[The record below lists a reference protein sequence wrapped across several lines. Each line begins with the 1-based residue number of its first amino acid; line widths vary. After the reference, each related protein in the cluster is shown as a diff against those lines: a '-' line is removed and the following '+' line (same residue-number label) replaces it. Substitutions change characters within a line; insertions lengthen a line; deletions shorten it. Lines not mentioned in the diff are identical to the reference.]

1 MSPKPMPAV
10 VLGEIGLVRCLGEW
24 GVPCVVVA
32 CNKDHLAFASRYCIE
47 SVVAPSFDPDCRE
60 TLDLLLM
67 IGRRLGKSVL
77 FCNGEPDFLFVS
89 KNRDLL
95 SRYFLIDLPPEKQ
108 ADLLVDKGLFYK
120 MGAEYGFPIPRT
132 WQPND
137 PGDLEKM
144 ISEIPFPC
152 ILKPMQQVFWKSAAF
167 QKQYG
172 VGIKA
177 IQAKDAEALR
187 TLYRD
192 IWSHHPGVLIQEYIP
207 GGDDQLYFFD
217 TYFNARSE
225 PLGYFIARRIRTYP
239 IHCGISTLAV
249 TVHDPAIAKAALRVL
264 QSIEYRG
271 AAHLDF
277 KRDSRDGSP
286 RLLEINPRF
295 GLAIDLGARAGVNLP
310 MRAYL
315 AQLGRS
321 LHFKEDYHAGIKW
334 IDTKSDLKA
343 LQCYRET
350 EEWTLSRWAQSFNG
364 PKMFRIWSAR
374 DPGPALTATRR
385 FLNRQVRR
393 WIGGPPTK
401 TS

>member
-1 MSPKPMPAV
+1 MPAV

-47 SVVAPSFDPDCRE
+47 SVVVPSFDPDCRE
-60 TLDLLLM
+60 TLELLLK
-67 IGRRLGKSVL
+67 IGRKLGKSVL

-95 SRYFLIDLPPEKQ
+95 SRYFLIDLPSEKQ

-137 PGDLEKM
+137 PGELEKM

-177 IQAKDAEALR
+177 LQAKDAETLR
-187 TLYRD
+187 SLYRD
-192 IWSHHPGVLIQEYIP
+192 IWSHHSGVLIQEYIP

-249 TVHDPAIAKAALRVL
+249 TVNDPAIAKAALRVL

-321 LHFKEDYHAGIKW
+321 LHFKEDYRPGIKW

-343 LQCYRET
+343 LQCYRKT
-350 EEWTLSRWAQSFNG
+350 EEWTLSRWAQSFDG

-385 FLNRQVRR
+385 FLKRQVRK
-393 WIGGPPTK
+393 WMGAPPTK

>member
-1 MSPKPMPAV
+1 MPAV
-10 VLGEIGLVRCLGEW
+10 VLGEMGLVRCLGEW

-32 CNKDHLAFASRYCIE
+32 CNKDHLAFASRYCME
-47 SVVAPSFDPDCRE
+47 SVVVPSFDPDCRE
-60 TLDLLLM
+60 TLDSLVK
-67 IGRRLGKSVL
+67 IGRRLRKSVL
-77 FCNGEPDFLFVS
+77 FCNGEPDFLFVAR
-89 KNRDLL
+89 NRDLL
-95 SRYFLIDLPPEKQ
+95 SRYFLIDLPSEKQ

-120 MGAEYGFPIPRT
+120 MGAEYGFPIPKT

-137 PGDLEKM
+137 PGELEA
-144 ISEIPFPC
+144 ILPEIIFPC
-152 ILKPMQQVFWKSAAF
+152 ILKPMQQVFWKSALF
-167 QKQYG
+167 QKRYG

-177 IQAKDAEALR
+177 LQAKNPEALR

-192 IWSHHPGVLIQEYIP
+192 IGSLHPGVLIQEYIP
-207 GGDDQLYFFD
+207 GGDDHLYFFD

-249 TVHDPAIAKAALRVL
+249 TVHDPAIAKAALWVL
-264 QSIEYRG
+264 QAIEYRG

-277 KRDSRDGSP
+277 KVDSRDGSP

-315 AQLGRS
+315 AQMGRS
-321 LHFKEDYHAGIKW
+321 LHFKEEYRAGIRW

-343 LQCYRET
+343 LQHYRET
-350 EEWTLSRWAQSFNG
+350 GEWPLARWLQSLRG

-374 DPGPALTATRR
+374 DPGPAIASTRR
-385 FLNRQVRR
+385 FLKRQVRR
-393 WIGGPPTK
+393 WIGGPPTQA
-401 TS
+401 S

>member
-1 MSPKPMPAV
+1 MPAV

-32 CNKDHLAFASRYCIE
+32 CNKDHLAFASRYCME
-47 SVVAPSFDPDCRE
+47 SVVVPSFEPDCHE
-60 TLDLLLM
+60 TLDLLLR
-67 IGRRLGKSVL
+67 IGRRLGKAVL
-77 FCNGEPDFLFVS
+77 FCNGEPDFLFIS
-89 KNRDLL
+89 KHRDSL
-95 SRYFLIDLPPEKQ
+95 SRYFLIDLPSEKQ

-137 PGDLEKM
+137 PGELELILSK
-144 ISEIPFPC
+144 IVYPC
-152 ILKPMQQVFWKSAAF
+152 IVKPMQQVFWKSAAF
-167 QKQYG
+167 QKRYG
-172 VGIKA
+172 LGIKA
-177 IQAKDAEALR
+177 LQAKDPEALR

-192 IWSHHPGVLIQEYIP
+192 LWTLHPGILIQEYIP
-207 GGDDQLYFFD
+207 GGDDHLYFFD

-264 QSIEYRG
+264 QTIEYRG

-277 KRDSRDGSP
+277 KIDSRDGSP

-315 AQLGRS
+315 AQLGRP
-321 LHFKEDYHAGIKW
+321 LHFKEEYQAGMNW

-343 LQCYRET
+343 LQHYRKT
-350 EEWTLSRWAQSFNG
+350 EEWTIVRWLQSLRG
-364 PKMFRIWSAR
+364 PKMFRIWSVR
-374 DPGPALTATRR
+374 DPGPAVTSTRR
-385 FLNRQVRR
+385 FIKRQIRK
-393 WIGGPPTK
+393 WIGAPSSK
-401 TS
+401 AS

>member
-1 MSPKPMPAV
+1 MPAV

-32 CNKDHLAFASRYCIE
+32 CNKDHLAFASRYCME
-47 SVVAPSFDPDCRE
+47 SAVVPSFDPDCCE
-60 TLDLLLM
+60 TLDLLLK

-89 KNRDLL
+89 KHRDPL
-95 SRYFLIDLPPEKQ
+95 SRYFLIDLPSEKQ

-120 MGAEYGFPIPRT
+120 MGTEYGFPIPRT

-137 PGDLEKM
+137 PGELEA
-144 ISEIPFPC
+144 IFPEILFPC
-152 ILKPMQQVFWKSAAF
+152 ILKPTQQLFWKSSAF
-167 QKQYG
+167 QKRYG
-172 VGIKA
+172 AGIKA
-177 IQAKDAEALR
+177 LQAKDSEALR

-192 IWSHHPGVLIQEYIP
+192 LWSLHPEVLIQEYIP
-207 GGDDQLYFFD
+207 GGDDHLYFFD

-264 QSIEYRG
+264 QTIGYRG

-277 KRDSRDGSP
+277 KRDPRDGAP

-295 GLAIDLGARAGVNLP
+295 GLAIDLGARAGINLP

-321 LHFKEDYHAGIKW
+321 PHFKEDYQVGMKW

-343 LQCYRET
+343 FRCYRKIQ
-350 EEWTLSRWAQSFNG
+350 EWTLSRWVQSFDG

-374 DPGPALTATRR
+374 DPRPALTSIRR
-385 FLNRQVRR
+385 FLKRQVRR
-393 WIGGPPTK
+393 WIGLLPAK
-401 TS
+401 AS

>member
-1 MSPKPMPAV
+1 MPAV

-32 CNKDHLAFASRYCIE
+32 CNKDHLAFASRYCME
-47 SVVAPSFDPDCRE
+47 SVVVPSFNPDCRE
-60 TLDLLLM
+60 TLDLLLK

-89 KNRDLL
+89 KHRDLL
-95 SRYFLIDLPPEKQ
+95 SRYFLIDLPSEKQ

-137 PGDLEKM
+137 PGELEA
-144 ISEIPFPC
+144 ILPEIVFPC
-152 ILKPMQQVFWKSAAF
+152 ILKPTQQLFWKSYAF
-167 QKQYG
+167 QKRYG
-172 VGIKA
+172 AGIKA
-177 IQAKDAEALR
+177 LQAKDSETLR

-192 IWSHHPGVLIQEYIP
+192 LWSLHPGVLIQEYIP
-207 GGDDQLYFFD
+207 GGDDHLYFFD

-264 QSIEYRG
+264 QTIEYRG

-277 KRDSRDGSP
+277 KRDLRDGTP

-295 GLAIDLGARAGVNLP
+295 GLAIDLGAGAGVNLP

-321 LHFKEDYHAGIKW
+321 LHFKRDYRAGMKW

-343 LQCYRET
+343 FRCYRKT
-350 EEWTLSRWAQSFNG
+350 QEWTLSRWVQSFDG

-374 DPGPALTATRR
+374 DPRPALTATGR
-385 FLNRQVRR
+385 FLKRQIRT
-393 WIGGPPTK
+393 WIGLLLAK
-401 TS
+401 AS